1 MLKIGFDYKKM
12 MIVEVG
18 DNYMVFMIE
27 CNVVGRVKFFL
38 VDFFE
43 VKFVKEFVIVIEE
56 LDVVILGV

>member
-1 MLKIGFDYKKM
+1 M